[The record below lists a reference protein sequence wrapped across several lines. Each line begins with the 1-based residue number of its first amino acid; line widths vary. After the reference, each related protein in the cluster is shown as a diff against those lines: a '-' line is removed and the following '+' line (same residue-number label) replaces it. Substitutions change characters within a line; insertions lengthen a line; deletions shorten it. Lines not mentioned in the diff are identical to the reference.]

1 MRTTAPPAVPPADRP
16 PHRPK
21 HRVLALCVVVLLIAI
36 PAGYLVQSA
45 FVSRDSGENKQREAA
60 LSNLHYEWPSKV
72 QRRVYEVPIP
82 KGSSYVAYWE
92 SNAWEKSS
100 LHVQFRTSQKN
111 LARFLRD
118 VGTDR
123 EALREG
129 EVAISREQA
138 ERVGWDLRADGRTYA
153 GVVHE
158 QPEPAPDLR
167 IAVDTTPD
175 KRPRVYVVSTV
186 GF

>member
-1 MRTTAPPAVPPADRP
+1 MSTTVPPADRP

-21 HRVLALCVVVLLIAI
+21 HRVLALCVVVLLIAV

-45 FVSRDSGENKQREAA
+45 FVSRESGENKQREAA

-82 KGSSYVAYWE
+82 KGSSYVAYYE
-92 SNAWEKSS
+92 SNSWEKST
-100 LHVQFRTSQKN
+100 LHVQFRTSRKN
-111 LARFLRD
+111 LERFLRD
-118 VGTDR
+118 IGTER
-123 EALREG
+123 AALETSEITIG
-129 EVAISREQA
+129 EDQA
-138 ERVGWDLRADGRTYA
+138 DKVGWDLRGSGRAYA
-153 GVVHE
+153 GLVHK

-167 IAVDTTPD
+167 VTVDTTPE